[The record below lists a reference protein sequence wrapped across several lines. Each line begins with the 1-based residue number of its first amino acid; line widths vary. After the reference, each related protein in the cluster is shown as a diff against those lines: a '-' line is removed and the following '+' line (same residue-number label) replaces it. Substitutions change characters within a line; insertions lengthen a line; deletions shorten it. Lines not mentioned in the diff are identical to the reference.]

1 MLPVM
6 QSSCT
11 MPYWEAEGEH
21 IPNVQ
26 DISQIK
32 SKTAS
37 DLSKNNVEN
46 HEDCAK
52 STKEAV
58 MHVTKTEGTP

>member
-1 MLPVM
+1 
-6 QSSCT
+6 